1 MELGYDRPLF
11 ILPFDQ
17 RSSYAKGIFGF
28 KAPLSPE
35 QSATVIDSKQVI
47 YEGFKLALSKGA
59 PRDTAAILVDEEFG
73 AAILR
78 DARAQGVVTCAPT
91 EKSGQEEFFFE
102 YGDRWREHIE
112 AFAPTFAKVLVR
124 YNPESDE
131 AMNRRQA
138 ARLKEI
144 SDYCRKT
151 ERYFLFALLVPMNP
165 EQSDRLEGS
174 QRLYDQHLR
183 PSLMI
188 DAIKE
193 LQQAGVEP
201 DVWKVEGLDRR
212 GDCEALV
219 AAARRD
225 GRSKVGCIV
234 LGRGADEAG
243 VLAWLRTAAS
253 VPGFIGFAVGRTS
266 FLEPLIGLRKGK
278 FSREAAAARVADRY
292 AEWIQAFTAARA
304 G

>member
-17 RSSYAKGIFGF
+17 RSSFEKGLFGF
-28 KAPLSPE
+28 KPPLTE
-35 QSATVIDSKQVI
+35 DQTATVIASKQVV
-47 YEGFKLALSKGA
+47 YEGFKVALSKGA
-59 PRDTAAILVDEEFG
+59 PRETAGILVDEQFG

-78 DARAQGVVTCAPT
+78 DARANGFITCAPT
-91 EKSGQEEFFFE
+91 EKSGQEEFAFE
-102 YGDRWREHIE
+102 YGDRWRDHIE

-124 YNPESDE
+124 YNPENDE

-138 ARLKEI
+138 ARLKQV
-144 SDYCRKT
+144 SDYCRQT
-151 ERYFLFALLVPMNP
+151 NRHFLFELLVPMTH

-188 DAIKE
+188 AAIKE

-201 DVWKVEGLDRR
+201 DVWKVEGLDQR
-212 GDCEALV
+212 GDCEAVV

-225 GRSKVGCIV
+225 GRGKVGCIV

-243 VLAWLRTAAS
+243 VLAWLRTAAT
-253 VPGFIGFAVGRTS
+253 VPGFIGFAIGRTS
-266 FLEPLIGLRKGK
+266 FWDPLVGFRDRTLT
-278 FSREAAAARVADRY
+278 REAAAARIADRY
-292 AEWIQAFTAARA
+292 AEWTAAFTAARA

>member
-17 RSSYAKGIFGF
+17 RSSFAKSIFGF
-28 KAPLSPE
+28 KPPLTDE
-35 QSATVIDSKQVI
+35 QSAAVIASKQVV
-47 YEGFKLALSKGA
+47 YDGFKLALSRGA
-59 PRDTAAILVDEEFG
+59 PRETAAILVDEEFG

-91 EKSGQEEFFFE
+91 EKSGQEEFNFE
-102 YGDRWREHIE
+102 YGDRWQDHIE

-138 ARLKEI
+138 ARLKQV

-151 ERYFLFALLVPMNP
+151 NRHFLFELLVPMNP

-183 PSLMI
+183 PTLMI
-188 DAIKE
+188 EAIKE

-266 FLEPLIGLRKGK
+266 FQDPLVGLRAGTLT
-278 FSREAAAARVADRY
+278 REAAAARIADRY
-292 AEWIQAFTAARA
+292 VEWTQAFTAARA